1 MYGVSKMRFKD
12 FEVRPTQPEKDAD
25 ENLQY
30 EVVKWHATGGSCF
43 VIGFLTRDGNEDWE
57 FRSVGMRYFQHRT
70 NGLEEY
76 IMAYCNLI
84 DACLKEEKDESSSFR
99 T

>member
-1 MYGVSKMRFKD
+1 MRFKD

-25 ENLQY
+25 GNLQY
-30 EVVKWHATGGSCF
+30 EVIKWHKTGCSCF
-43 VIGFLTRDGNEDWE
+43 VIGFLTRDGKKDWE
-57 FRSVGMRYFQHRT
+57 FRGVGMRYFQHRA

-84 DACLKEEKDESSSFR
+84 DACLEDNED
-99 T
+99 